1 MRENRQVKTVGK
13 QGKNKVG
20 MNFALIYAYEF
31 VKELIKT
38 LGRVVVQYEK
48 DIITVAV
55 VNFQATTKDKESN
68 LRKVTG
74 FAEAAAKRGAD
85 LVLFPELCM
94 MGYEYYIDNGIE
106 KAEKIRTAETTEGEI
121 CTRVSE
127 VAKKY
132 GIYIVFGM
140 AEKKTADAQVIY
152 NSALAIGPEGVL
164 GSYRK
169 IHPFEEENM
178 WFLKG
183 DTPFMFETP
192 WGPISIGIC
201 YDTYQFPE
209 LMRYY
214 VEKGSRLYLNPTA
227 LVEDIGKTGSREAF
241 LNYYSPTLEYGVLC
255 NTIFIA
261 SANLTAYDGSIYFGG
276 GSAIIGPKL
285 TPFNETD
292 VTYYAGDK
300 NNTQEEIIL
309 ATLDLTLAKR
319 RLCNTET
326 CTGTADYRPDL
337 YKHF

>member
-1 MRENRQVKTVGK
+1 ME
-13 QGKNKVG
+13 
-20 MNFALIYAYEF
+20 
-31 VKELIKT
+31 
-38 LGRVVVQYEK
+38 YEK

-55 VNFQATTKDKESN
+55 VNYQVASKEKEIN
-68 LRKVTG
+68 VRRIVG

-85 LVLFPELCM
+85 LVLFPELCV
-94 MGYEYYIDNGIE
+94 MGYDYYIDNNIY
-106 KAEKIRTAETTEGEI
+106 KAEKVKTTETLDGDT
-121 CTRVSE
+121 CKAVSE
-127 VAKKY
+127 IAKKY

-140 AEKKTADAQVIY
+140 AEKKTADSEEIY
-152 NSALAIGPEGVL
+152 NSAVAIGPDGVL
-164 GSYRK
+164 GSYQK
-169 IHPFEEENM
+169 IHPFEEENL
-178 WFLKG
+178 WFEKG
-183 DTPFMFETP
+183 QTPFMFDTP

-209 LMRYY
+209 LMRHY
-214 VEKGSRLYLNPTA
+214 VAKGSRLYLNPTA
-227 LVEDIGKTGSREAF
+227 VVEEIDKTGSREAF
-241 LNYYSPTLEYGVLC
+241 LNYYAPTLEYGVLC

-285 TPFNETD
+285 TPFFETD

-300 NNTQEEIIL
+300 NDVQEGLIM

-319 RLCNTET
+319 RLCNTKT